1 MRKLLFL
8 LTLSLL
14 PLVASAENVEID
26 GIYYW
31 LDSYEKTATVGS
43 NPDNYSGNVVIPD
56 EVTYNNEK
64 YNVVSI
70 GSSAFNG
77 CSSLTSV
84 TIPNSV
90 TSIDS
95 SAFWDCSSLTAV
107 YISDLEAWCKI
118 DFSYEANPLLYAHHL
133 YLNGDEITK
142 LVIPNSVTSIEY
154 CTFEGCSGL
163 ISVTIPNN
171 VTSIGGHAFEGCSG
185 LTSVTIPNSVTS
197 IGGHAFE
204 GCSGLTSVTIP
215 YSVTSIGEWAFC
227 GCSSLA
233 STDIPNSVTS
243 IGKGAFSSCSGLT
256 SITIPNSVTSIGED
270 AFRDCSGLTSVTI
283 PNNVTSISRWAFVGC
298 SGLIS
303 VTIPNSVTIIGD
315 VAFSGCSALTSVTIP
330 NSVTIIGDAAFIG
343 CSALTSV
350 TIGNSVTSIGEEA
363 FRDCSGLTSVNIP
376 NSVTSIGED
385 AFRDCKGLTSVTIGN
400 GVTSISSR
408 AFWYCI
414 SLTSVTIGNSVSSIG
429 KYAFYDCRGLTSVTI
444 PNSVISI
451 SNCAFDECKGL
462 TSVTIGNSVTSIGD
476 WAFSRCDDLSDV
488 YCMAAEVPSAASDP
502 FGDINLSNVNLYVPI
517 GCKEKYAAVEP
528 WSNFKG
534 IIEIDPEELE
544 PADLQLKAQEENGL
558 VRLMYNAVPNDI
570 SNRITRT
577 DANGANAY
585 FEDKDSH
592 YPDKVE
598 FVDDPP
604 AAGTYTYQ
612 VKMVYLDAEGE
623 QQVAKSNKV
632 TITIAE
638 PQDEEKVAQEYGFI
652 TGRIECDK
660 NPPVSGLKIKFSDG
674 VTVNARGTIFTRHR
688 IPVGEELTMT
698 VSGDASHE
706 YETATVEIKP
716 MLNNVTIKGKLKDN
730 YTPNENEHDLQ
741 ISPDPQFYV
750 RDNRHFV
757 KITLYNPNENYVWE
771 GSIIAELVHK
781 DDISVL
787 QKWRGER
794 PTYRGEVTDIEIS
807 KGHPIELEIFMRGMK
822 VLKESDFMFYLTSK
836 GRWKRTTIQEEIAEK
851 SIISTTGLDMAGYEV
866 RIDKT
871 ESGQY
876 TQWDDEAKD
885 DFSYLIMGLSSLTPG
900 MEGVFG
906 DFDSYEYHDK
916 MVEFAR
922 EYTGEGDEFKA
933 VRTLFEY
940 VQEWVGGK
948 TALETLNEVGTFN
961 RVFNGSSVAKNIF
974 VELRNIF
981 LPKKSILQKFRKDV
995 IVNIDDIHSANAMMG
1010 NVLSA
1015 YNAVKSIRSGDT
1027 FQQIMTCASTLY
1039 GLTAATY
1046 VPLNSMMYTYGVAG
1060 KALINAAKQ
1069 LQQIMHDAELP
1080 DRLIAN
1086 NYRFNT
1092 KLDVHENGDPSF
1104 NTTCDFKL
1112 TVRNTW
1118 GSKVN
1123 FRKEKRNSQ
1132 IKDITISASND
1143 PDNLWVTTYKFDM
1156 RYLDD
1161 GIMLEIRP
1169 SDTLFRWGVKPLI
1182 DEGEGGGSNLKE
1194 FYMTIYWANDRIT
1207 IIPLNQE
1214 TNGVKIVCGDRG
1226 PKFDDENMK
1235 PSLYHVT
1242 LTTASGMDNMSD
1254 DIYLGS
1260 NKDRE

>member
-8 LTLSLL
+8 LTLSFL
-14 PLVASAENVEID
+14 PLAASADAVEID
-26 GIYYW
+26 GIYYY
-31 LDSYEKTATVGS
+31 LYDDEKTATVTK
-43 NPDNYSGNVVIPD
+43 NPNEYYSGEVVIP
-56 EVTYNNEK
+56 ESITYNDET
-64 YNVVSI
+64 YSVTSI
-70 GSSAFNG
+70 GERAFEYCSDLTSATIGNNVTSIEESAFEYCHGLISVVIGNG
-77 CSSLTSV
+77 VTTIARSAFSCCIGLTSVTIGNNVTSIEAWAFQSCSSLTS
-84 TIPNSV
+84 
-90 TSIDS
+90 
-95 SAFWDCSSLTAV
+95 
-107 YISDLEAWCKI
+107 
-118 DFSYEANPLLYAHHL
+118 
-133 YLNGDEITK
+133 
-142 LVIPNSVTSIEY
+142 LVIPNSVTTIGYES
-154 CTFEGCSGL
+154 FRGCSGL
-163 ISVTIPNN
+163 TSVTIGNS
-171 VTSIGGHAFEGCSG
+171 VSSIGTSAFRDCDSLNKVVISDIVAWCEIKFGGYDSNPLGNAHHLFLNDEEITELIIPNDVSEIGKEAFEGCDGLVSVSIPSSVNSIG
-185 LTSVTIPNSVTS
+185 ESAFWACESLNKVIISDIEAWCKISFVGGASSNPLYCAHHLFLNDEEITELTIPNSITAIVDCAFYGGSALTSVTIPNSVTS
-197 IGGHAFE
+197 IGSF
-204 GCSGLTSVTIP
+204 
-215 YSVTSIGEWAFC
+215 
-227 GCSSLA
+227 
-233 STDIPNSVTS
+233 
-243 IGKGAFSSCSGLT
+243 
-256 SITIPNSVTSIGED
+256 
-270 AFRDCSGLTSVTI
+270 
-283 PNNVTSISRWAFVGC
+283 
-298 SGLIS
+298 
-303 VTIPNSVTIIGD
+303 
-315 VAFSGCSALTSVTIP
+315 AFSGCSR
-330 NSVTIIGDAAFIG
+330 
-343 CSALTSV
+343 LTSV
-350 TIGNSVTSIGEEA
+350 TIGNSVTTIGDHAFRGCSGLPSITIGNSVTSIGESA
-363 FRDCSGLTSVNIP
+363 FEDCSGLTSIIIPNSVTTIGSSSFVRCFGLTSVDIP
-376 NSVTSIGED
+376 NSVTSIGGS
-385 AFRDCKGLTSVTIGN
+385 AF
-400 GVTSISSR
+400 
-408 AFWYCI
+408 F
-414 SLTSVTIGNSVSSIG
+414 
-429 KYAFYDCRGLTSVTI
+429 
-444 PNSVISI
+444 
-451 SNCAFDECKGL
+451 NCSGL
-462 TSVTIGNSVTSIGD
+462 TSVTIGNSVTSIGKD
-476 WAFSRCDDLSDV
+476 AFWACEYLSDV
-488 YCMAAEVPSAASDP
+488 YCMAAEVPSTGSTV
-502 FGDINLSNVNLYVPI
+502 FRWINLSNVNLYVPI

-558 VRLMYNAVPNDI
+558 VRLMYNAVTNDI
-570 SNRITRT
+570 SNRIIRT

-638 PQDEEKVAQEYGFI
+638 PQDEEKVAQEYGFV

-836 GRWKRTTIQEEIAEK
+836 GRWKRTSIQEEIAEK